1 MKKKM
6 TVAAAKSVLSTVYGG
21 LLPPGALWVNGLLDD
36 LPEAKKT
43 LERAAKRNAAARE
56 QQKKV
61 RSKRRKGAS

>member
-36 LPEAKKT
+36 LSEAKKT
-43 LERAAKRNAAARE
+43 LERAAKRNAAARKR
-56 QQKKV
+56 KKV
-61 RSKRRKGAS
+61 RSKKRKGAS